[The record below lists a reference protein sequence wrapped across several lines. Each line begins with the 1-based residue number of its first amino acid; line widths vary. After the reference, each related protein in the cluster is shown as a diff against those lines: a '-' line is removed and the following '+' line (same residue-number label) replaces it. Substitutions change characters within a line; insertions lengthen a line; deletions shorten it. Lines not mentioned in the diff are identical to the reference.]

1 VTIRRRL
8 SDITDG
14 LAETLMVIEVPREQ
28 SVPWMSPRD
37 ADEQLLMSIGAK
49 SKLAHAQGMEAALCD
64 GSVRFLS
71 AEMPAPARQAL
82 ISISAVDKV
91 GDF

>member
-1 VTIRRRL
+1 
-8 SDITDG
+8 
-14 LAETLMVIEVPREQ
+14 MVIEVPLER
-28 SVPWMSPRD
+28 SVLWMAPID

-71 AEMPAPARQAL
+71 AEMPARARQAL
-82 ISISAVDKV
+82 ISISAGDKV